1 MGQSL
6 DSPPNIIKIDSGM
19 TWTVFHW
26 DVPLSAMHLRV
37 SHGAYHFAFAAWCFQ
52 VLNPRKVLNEMRSV
66 LTLDGVLGLPKI
78 NMLVSPIPP
87 PSLGG
92 TSIPFPPSFFL
103 EDSLRQ
109 VAFIELSSQRD
120 SRCTSCNPSKKEV
133 PTIKQHCSFGNIQ
146 ETPPSQF
153 VSSTNHKL

>member
-26 DVPLSAMHLRV
+26 DVPLSAMHLGV
-37 SHGAYHFAFAAWCFQ
+37 SHGAYHFAFASWCFQ
-52 VLNPRKVLNEMRSV
+52 VLNRRKVLNEM
-66 LTLDGVLGLPKI
+66 TKI
-78 NMLVSPIPP
+78 NMFVSRIPP
-87 PSLGG
+87 KFGRYFD
-92 TSIPFPPSFFL
+92 TFTPPFFL

-109 VAFIELSSQRD
+109 VAFVELSSQRD
-120 SRCTSCNPSKKEV
+120 SRCTSCNASQKEV
-133 PTIKQHCSFGNIQ
+133 PTLKQHCSFGNIQ